1 VYVMDTVTRP
11 VIVRVD
17 DGVKVGETD
26 NDVERVRVGDILD
39 DEDAASDSTIVG
51 EVVADVVDDGE
62 MVIVTAFEFGPDS
75 DMDGDGD
82 AVAVCVDVPSAVR
95 ETVGDASIDA
105 DCVGDIV
112 TVTAADVVTA
122 PDKLKVAEGVWHAV
136 ED

>member
-1 VYVMDTVTRP
+1 MYVMDTVTRP

>member
-1 VYVMDTVTRP
+1 MDTVTRP

>member
-1 VYVMDTVTRP
+1 MSVMVTVTRP
-11 VIVRVD
+11 DIEIVAV
-17 DGVKVGETD
+17 GVKVGETD

-39 DEDAASDSTIVG
+39 VEDAPSDSTIVG
-51 EVVADVVDDGE
+51 EVDADVVDDGE
-62 MVIVTAFEFGPDS
+62 MVMVTAFEFGPDS

-82 AVAVCVDVPSAVR
+82 AVAVCVGVPRAVR
-95 ETVGDASIDA
+95 ETVGDALIDA

>member
-1 VYVMDTVTRP
+1 MYVMDTVTRP

-82 AVAVCVDVPSAVR
+82 AVAVCVDVPSAVC
-95 ETVGDASIDA
+95 ENVGDASIDA